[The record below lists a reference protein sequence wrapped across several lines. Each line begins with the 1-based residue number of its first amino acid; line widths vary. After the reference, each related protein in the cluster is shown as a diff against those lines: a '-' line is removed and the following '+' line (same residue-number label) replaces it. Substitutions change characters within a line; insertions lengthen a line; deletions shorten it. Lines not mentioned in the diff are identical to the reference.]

1 MSVLLLNVTIAL
13 RNNFQQFLFNTAL
26 SAIKR
31 KQSRIEPDLQP
42 SSYFPFQG
50 NGGAVDGQV

>member
-1 MSVLLLNVTIAL
+1 MSVLLLNVTIDL
-13 RNNFQQFLFNTAL
+13 RNNFQQFFIQHSYQCYKAQAKTRRA
-26 SAIKR
+26 R
-31 KQSRIEPDLQP
+31 P